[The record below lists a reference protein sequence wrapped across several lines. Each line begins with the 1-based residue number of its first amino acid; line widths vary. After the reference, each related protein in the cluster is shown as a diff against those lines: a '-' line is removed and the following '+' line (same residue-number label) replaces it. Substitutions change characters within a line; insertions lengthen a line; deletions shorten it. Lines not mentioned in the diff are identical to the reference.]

1 MIKLMK
7 EQVRELLLKGDF
19 QALQELYRRRRGV
32 LRVLLSLTYDKTTL
46 STWRA
51 IEAVGRLAQLMGPLE
66 ARQAAERL
74 LWMMREESG
83 GNPWSGPELL
93 GEIIRARAG
102 ELQDLL
108 PVLASFHEEPIFT
121 EGVLWALGRVA
132 QVAPGLVAPFEPLA
146 RMYLKQPFH
155 VLGYQEYQELLV
167 QFLERLSPRVVLQ
180 RLFATAPDEL
190 LIAPRWGR
198 SRQEFLRDLQ
208 GLLQKKDTWQG
219 RLFSPKAAASA
230 LP

>member
-1 MIKLMK
+1 MAR
-7 EQVRELLLKGDF
+7 Q
-19 QALQELYRRRRGV
+19 V

-146 RMYLKQPFH
+146 RMYLASPQAALRGRALLLLRTLGKGAQGPLHCPKEQFVIYH
-155 VLGYQEYQELLV
+155 EGALRVLTVEEAARG
-167 QFLERLSPRVVLQ
+167 FDNPSPG
-180 RLFATAPDEL
+180 A
-190 LIAPRWGR
+190 
-198 SRQEFLRDLQ
+198 
-208 GLLQKKDTWQG
+208 
-219 RLFSPKAAASA
+219 
-230 LP
+230 